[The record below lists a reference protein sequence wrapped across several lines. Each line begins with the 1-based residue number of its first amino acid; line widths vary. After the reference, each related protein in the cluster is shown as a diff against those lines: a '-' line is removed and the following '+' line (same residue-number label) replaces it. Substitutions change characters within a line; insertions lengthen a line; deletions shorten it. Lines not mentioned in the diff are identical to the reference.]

1 MSNSPNSNCKLYF
14 FPIAGKGSVKK
25 ILNAGFLVWHFS
37 LPEFF
42 FEGFTYEIKCSKQ
55 KMSIFKIN
63 VLAKVVKVPP
73 CCNKIIYLK
82 NIYIYL
88 KLLNIRLNSVNS
100 VCIVGQQFFSLWK
113 TLFWFTN
120 HFHFMHFWK
129 HANMTS
135 RWMQKSS
142 ILRELILW
150 RCFS

>member
-88 KLLNIRLNSVNS
+88 KLLLGWIRWIRFVLLDNNFFHYEKLYFGSPIIFIS
-100 VCIVGQQFFSLWK
+100 CIFE
-113 TLFWFTN
+113 
-120 HFHFMHFWK
+120 
-129 HANMTS
+129 NMPIWHPDEC
-135 RWMQKSS
+135 R
-142 ILRELILW
+142 RAA
-150 RCFS
+150 F